1 MPLESSRQTL
11 ELLFRLNEEIGLTPM
26 EFDGTMMLGFDASA
40 KKSPKLDI
48 AIRAWKEMLDSVKA
62 GEVTPEELDAWKA
75 EFGA

>member
-1 MPLESSRQTL
+1 
-11 ELLFRLNEEIGLTPM
+11 M
-26 EFDGTMMLGFDASA
+26 EFDRTMVLGFDASA